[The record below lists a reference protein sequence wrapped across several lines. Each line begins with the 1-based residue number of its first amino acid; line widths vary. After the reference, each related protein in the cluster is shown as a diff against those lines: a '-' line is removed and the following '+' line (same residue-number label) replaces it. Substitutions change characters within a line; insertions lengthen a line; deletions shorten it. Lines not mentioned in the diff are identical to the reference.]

1 MAQDTES
8 SGGAFKK
15 IYEEEMKAALEDLR
29 QQMNRQGHGGYLP
42 PAQSR
47 SRWQR
52 FRGKLWWKQYYT
64 RQKIAQRIAPW
75 LHDEY

>member
-1 MAQDTES
+1 MAQDGES
-8 SGGAFKK
+8 SGETFRK
-15 IYEEEMKAALEDLR
+15 IFEDELRADLEALREDL
-29 QQMNRQGHGGYLP
+29 NRQGHGGYLP
-42 PAQSR
+42 PKQSR

-75 LHDEY
+75 LHDD